1 LTWPVSVMLIICAAI
16 TATAAAF
23 APEMANKEL
32 T

>member
-1 LTWPVSVMLIICAAI
+1 VSLLLIGCAAI
-16 TATAAAF
+16 TATATNF